1 LQYLQDIY
9 RKLKESYLAEI
20 GFVVPLRY
28 QSSFVHFGGGVD
40 AQYIYKELLKDLEIF
55 SKILIIGV
63 MGGRDY
69 YLLKNL
75 GFDVVAVDIGMQ
87 LDIDNILYCNVEE
100 GLPFD
105 DDSFDAVLIGE
116 VLEHL
121 KDDVQALKNIRRILK
136 PNGKL
141 IVSIPFYNDWEEGHM
156 RIHSPE
162 SGKRLLWMGGFT
174 VKEYIERPGI
184 FWIKNIN
191 ILQHGISYMK
201 YLISNKTAYSFL
213 SKSFGK
219 LEWILGHIMLLRPI
233 RRFSKHFGG
242 YYLCNKGEVCN
253 HIETNKRLYT
263 SFPTSV

>member
-1 LQYLQDIY
+1 LRYFQELY
-9 RKLKESYLAEI
+9 RKLKKVYLAEI

-40 AQYIYKELLKDLEIF
+40 AQYIYKKFLNDLGKF
-55 SKILIIGV
+55 DKILIIGV

-75 GFDVVAVDIGMQ
+75 GFNVVAVDIGRQ
-87 LDIDNILYCNVEE
+87 PDIDNIICCNVEE
-100 GLPFD
+100 DLPFD
-105 DDSFDAVLIGE
+105 NDSFDAVLIGE

-141 IVSIPFYNDWEEGHM
+141 IASIPFYNDWEEGHM

-162 SGKRLLWMGGFT
+162 SGKRLLKMGGFT

-184 FWIKNIN
+184 FWINNIN
-191 ILQHGISYMK
+191 TLQHGVSYVK
-201 YLISNKTAYSFL
+201 YLITNKTAYSFL
-213 SKSFGK
+213 SQSFGK
-219 LEWILGHIMLLRPI
+219 LEWVLGHIMVLRPI
-233 RRFSKHFGG
+233 RRLSKHFGG
-242 YYLCNKGEVCN
+242 YYLCHKGEVCN
-253 HIETNKRLYT
+253 HIEVNKRLYT
-263 SFPTSV
+263 SLLPSV